1 MSVKRA
7 RILRRNQT
15 DAERK
20 LWYALRSR
28 RFDGFKFRRQ
38 VPIGPYFADFACM
51 RERLIIEADGG
62 QHGWRSE
69 EDAERTKILEG
80 HGFRVLRFWN
90 TEILTNLD
98 GVLTL
103 IRLALPEIP
112 TPDRRCAAS
121 PHPDPLPQGE
131 RGESDDVPGNGAG
144 PR

>member
-20 LWYALRSR
+20 LWYALRDR

-38 VPIGPYFADFACM
+38 VPIGTFTVDFACM
-51 RERLIIEADGG
+51 RERLVVEAGGG
-62 QHGWRSE
+62 QHAWRMD
-69 EDAERTKILEG
+69 EDAARTRILEQ

-90 TEILTNLD
+90 TDILSNLD

-103 IRLALPEIP
+103 IRLALPDVP
-112 TPDRRCAAS
+112 TPDRRSAAT
-121 PHPDPLPQGE
+121 PHPNPLPQGE
-131 RGESDDVPGNGAG
+131 RGPEGAS
-144 PR
+144 